1 MATRNARKDLN
12 ANFVHL
18 YDTTLR
24 DGTQRKGLSL
34 SLADKL
40 KLTELIDRFGIP
52 YIEGGWPGS
61 NPKDLDYFKRVR
73 SLKLE
78 QAKIVAF
85 GSTCRVGALASNDKN
100 LRALLDAQTP
110 AVTIVGKTSKLHVT
124 KILQT
129 TLEENCRI
137 IYESVSYL
145 KKHVDE
151 VIFDAEHFF
160 DGYLEFPEYS
170 IKAISAAREAGAD
183 WIVLC
188 DTNGSSLPETISSVV
203 AAVKSAV
210 TDKIGIHS
218 HNDGDLAVANA
229 LAAVSAGARHIQG
242 TINGYGERCGNANLI
257 SIIPALQ
264 LKMDFQ
270 CVEPRKL
277 TGLTEL
283 SHAVSEIANLQPDPY
298 APYVGSFAF
307 AHKAGIH
314 VAAVEKLASSYEHVI
329 PESVGNARHV
339 VVSELSG
346 QGNLRMLASGL
357 GVPAGANFNAVLE
370 QVKELENRGFQFENA
385 EGTVELMLRRSAPN
399 YKRPFELIDMTVVI
413 SQLKGLTNAEAIVKV
428 LVQGTVFHTAADGN
442 GPVNALDQALRKA
455 LISSYPDIGR
465 IRLADYKVRIVDHD
479 RATGAVAR
487 VYIEAT
493 CGESTWS
500 TVGCSTNIIEAS
512 YQALA
517 DSFELY
523 LLHLNE
529 KHEGKKLKEGVA

>member
-1 MATRNARKDLN
+1 MATRNAKKSQN
-12 ANFVHL
+12 SEFVHL

-61 NPKDLDYFKRVR
+61 NPKDLDYFKKVR

-85 GSTCRVGALASNDKN
+85 GSTCRVGADPADDKN
-100 LRALLDAQTP
+100 IQALLDAQTP
-110 AVTIVGKTSKLHVT
+110 AVTIVGKASKLHVT

-129 TLEENCRI
+129 TLDENCRI
-137 IYESVSYL
+137 IYESVRFL
-145 KKHVDE
+145 KRHVEE

-160 DGYLEFPEYS
+160 DGYLESPEYS
-170 IKAISAAREAGAD
+170 LKAITAACDAGAD

-188 DTNGSSLPETISSVV
+188 DTNGRSLPETITDVISVV
-203 AAVKSAV
+203 KAKVA
-210 TDKIGIHS
+210 DRIGIHT
-218 HNDGDLAVANA
+218 HNDSDLAVANA
-229 LAAVSAGARHIQG
+229 LAAVNAGARHIQG

-264 LKMDFQ
+264 LKMGMQ
-270 CVEPRKL
+270 CIAPHKIA
-277 TGLTEL
+277 GLTEL

-307 AHKAGIH
+307 AHKAGLH
-314 VAAVEKLASSYEHVI
+314 VAAVEKLASSYEHVD
-329 PESVGNARHV
+329 PNAVGNTRHV

-346 QGNLRMLASGL
+346 RGNIRMLASGL
-357 GVPAGANFNAVLE
+357 GVPPGANFNAVLE

-399 YKRPFELIDMTVVI
+399 YEKCFELIDMMVVT
-413 SQLKGLTNAEAIVKV
+413 SHLKGLNNAEAIVKV
-428 LVQGTVFHTAADGN
+428 LVKGTVFHTAAEGN

-455 LISSYPDIGR
+455 LVPSYPELEHV
-465 IRLADYKVRIVDHD
+465 RLADYKVRILDHD

-487 VYIEAT
+487 VCIEAT
-493 CGESTWS
+493 CREATWS

-523 LLHLNE
+523 LLRAKE
-529 KHEGKKLKEGVA
+529 KQAGKKLKEGVA